1 MEIQPL
7 KVSKQLKFHFNLFFH
22 YIKMTDNLIP
32 VFTYLIQPILTES
45 FRWTEKYVG
54 YKTHMKFTLRQCF
67 SNQGDILPLGTITNF
82 QRQVF

>member
-1 MEIQPL
+1 
-7 KVSKQLKFHFNLFFH
+7 
-22 YIKMTDNLIP
+22 MTDDLIP
-32 VFTYLIQPILTES
+32 VFTYLIQPILIES